1 MSARILVVDDDFDNR
16 TIVCEALQAAGF
28 ETMTAVNGLEA
39 LAMVEANRPDLMLL
53 DLSMP
58 KMNGWEVAMRL
69 RAKPEHS
76 AMPIVA
82 FTANAMRDDQE
93 KALKAGCDDYLSK
106 PCTPRDVIRKIQS
119 WLARSAAKQ
128 TQTP

>member
-69 RAKPEHS
+69 RAKPEH
-76 AMPIVA
+76 
-82 FTANAMRDDQE
+82 R
-93 KALKAGCDDYLSK
+93 G
-106 PCTPRDVIRKIQS
+106 R
-119 WLARSAAKQ
+119 ARR
-128 TQTP
+128 